1 MVLTPEKKRKIGLL
15 GGTFDPVH
23 NGHLAVA
30 GHVLQAIGLDAV
42 WFIPAAFP
50 PHKDGHADG
59 RAITDFG
66 HRLQMLRLAI
76 AGEKHLSVSDIEA
89 KRNTPSYSIDTVRI
103 LIEQTGTRT
112 DLFFI
117 IGADAFL
124 EIDTWKQYIELPTLV
139 SFVIISR
146 PTHSSSKVGE
156 VIKRNYPDYT
166 CDPVTGIWTSP
177 AVKGSFIV
185 SSMAPVTVSSTEIR
199 KSVKEGKDITGL
211 VPSAIADY
219 IEKECLYRN

>member
-1 MVLTPEKKRKIGLL
+1 MVLTPEKKQKIGLL

-23 NGHLAVA
+23 IGHLAVA
-30 GHVLQAIGLDAV
+30 DHVLYAIGLDAV

-50 PHKDGHADG
+50 PHKEGHADG
-59 RAITDFG
+59 RAITDFS

-76 AGEKHLSVSDIEA
+76 AGEEHFAVSDIEA
-89 KRNTPSYSIDTVRI
+89 KRNSPSYSIDTVKI
-103 LIEQTGTRT
+103 LIEKTESRT
-112 DLFFI
+112 ELFFI

-124 EIDTWKQYIELPTLV
+124 EIDTWKRYIELPTLV

-146 PTHSSSKVGE
+146 PTYSPTKVGE

-166 CDPVTGIWTSP
+166 CDPATGIWISP
-177 AVKGSFIV
+177 ASKGSFIV
-185 SSMAPVTVSSTEIR
+185 SSMAPVAVSSTEIR
-199 KSVKEGKDITGL
+199 QRVKEGMDITGL

-219 IEKECLYRN
+219 IGKERLYRS